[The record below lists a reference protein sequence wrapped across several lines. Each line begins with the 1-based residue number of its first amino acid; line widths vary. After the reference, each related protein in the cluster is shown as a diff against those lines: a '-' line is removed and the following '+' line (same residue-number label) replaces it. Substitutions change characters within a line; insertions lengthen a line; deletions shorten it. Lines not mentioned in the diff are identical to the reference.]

1 MTCNRERL
9 NERIFALLNLTAAL
23 RQKAIHQL
31 DQAPRRSPAIS
42 EGDFRE
48 STTSRMRITC
58 WLLDVFDK
66 RYVRLRNI
74 TETLGH
80 VFGGRKL
87 YAIFTNMNRACS
99 GIWQTN
105 FTAWCIRRSMQKR
118 IQAKR
123 EDGYTWSFDF
133 QVFSC
138 VMNNIHHQF
147 WTHPT
152 IILPVRVPEAVEL

>member
-48 STTSRMRITC
+48 SATSRMRITC

-80 VFGGRKL
+80 VFLVAGNCTLFARIWTALAPEFGKQTSLHDASGDRCRSGSRQNVKTATLGLLTFKSFHVSWTTFTTNFEHALRLSSPCGSRKL
-87 YAIFTNMNRACS
+87 
-99 GIWQTN
+99 
-105 FTAWCIRRSMQKR
+105 
-118 IQAKR
+118 
-123 EDGYTWSFDF
+123 
-133 QVFSC
+133 
-138 VMNNIHHQF
+138 
-147 WTHPT
+147 
-152 IILPVRVPEAVEL
+152 